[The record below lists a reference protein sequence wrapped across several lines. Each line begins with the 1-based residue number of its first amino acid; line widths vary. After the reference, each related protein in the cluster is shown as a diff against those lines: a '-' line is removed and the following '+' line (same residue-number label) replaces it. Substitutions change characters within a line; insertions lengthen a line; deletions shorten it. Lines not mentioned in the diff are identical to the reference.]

1 MRRRT
6 RSALAALPL
15 VLALALTGC
24 GSDDGGGGEVA
35 SAGGDEKPGGGQEP
49 VSKDP
54 DEQMLQFS
62 RCLRENGIDVPDPEP
77 GQGVDLNM
85 DGVGEAKAK
94 RAMEA
99 CRRYDPATTAKNDP
113 ISKELEEKLRAYS
126 RCMRSNGVA
135 DFPDPV
141 PGGGLQMDGA
151 IEKDPDYDGAARA
164 CRKLMPAGE
173 GKPSTN
179 EEGGE

>member
-6 RSALAALPL
+6 RTALAALPL
-15 VLALALTGC
+15 ALALALTGC
-24 GSDDGGGGEVA
+24 GSDDGGDGVA
-35 SAGGDEKPGGGQEP
+35 TAGDGRKSGGGREP
-49 VSKDP
+49 VAKDP
-54 DEQMLQFS
+54 DEQMLQFAK
-62 RCLRENGIDVPDPEP
+62 CLREHGVDAADPKP

-99 CRRYDPATTAKNDP
+99 CRQYDPATTSKNDP

-141 PGGGLQMDGA
+141 PGEGLQMDGA
-151 IEKDPDYDGAARA
+151 IERDPDYDGAARA
-164 CRKLMPAGE
+164 CEKLMPAGE
-173 GKPSTN
+173 GERSTN
-179 EEGGE
+179 EVGGE